1 MGAELTPKQQAFVDA
16 FRGKAKGNGT
26 QAARLAGYS
35 GTDAALAVAASRL
48 IRDPKIAAAIKA
60 GTQQKRAG
68 ERRAAIADVNR
79 CHEILTRIAEGKKTK
94 DADRIQAVDKL
105 LKSQG
110 AYIEKREVEHK
121 GATVSFVFEDNG
133 RGPAPKA

>member
-48 IRDPKIAAAIKA
+48 IRDPKVAAAIKA
-60 GTQQKRAG
+60 GTQQKKAAA
-68 ERRAAIADVNR
+68 RRVAIADVNR

-110 AYIEKREVEHK
+110 AYIEKREVSIAAK
-121 GATVSFVFEDNG
+121 VVRVVMPDNG
-133 RGPAPKA
+133 RGPTRPR